1 MRRIALVFVVVGVV
15 GVMAAC
21 QQSEPVVGKAY
32 LIEATGTQPAP
43 EGPFIEVGV
52 TPIPD
57 QLKGPVRVAID
68 RNLPYTDAVE
78 ALKKVKAAGG
88 EPYALVAVRDKVAA
102 LIPPDTKTGPAI
114 QLWADPSG
122 RACIAPPGT
131 SSATC
136 VTPQASKHID
146 RAFVRD
152 VMAKAVRAYD
162 LKRVHVMVDPSLT
175 WADAV
180 RAMDGART
188 CCTDDI
194 KMEVS
199 VNPSW

>member
-1 MRRIALVFVVVGVV
+1 MRRIALLVLV
-15 GVMAAC
+15 AAC

-32 LIEATGTQPAP
+32 LIEATGTRPAP
-43 EGPFIEVGV
+43 EGPLIEVGV

-57 QLKGPVRVAID
+57 TLKGPVRVAID
-68 RNLPYTDAVE
+68 RSLPYTAAVE
-78 ALKKVKAAGG
+78 ALKKIEAAGG
-88 EPYALVAVRDKVAA
+88 EPVALVAVREKVMA

-114 QLWADPSG
+114 QLWADPDG

-131 SSATC
+131 NSATC

-152 VMAKAVRAYD
+152 VMAKAVKAYG
-162 LKRVHVMVDPSLT
+162 LQRVHVMVDPSLT

-180 RAMDGART
+180 RAIDGART
-188 CCTDDI
+188 CCLDDV

-199 VNPSW
+199 VNPGW